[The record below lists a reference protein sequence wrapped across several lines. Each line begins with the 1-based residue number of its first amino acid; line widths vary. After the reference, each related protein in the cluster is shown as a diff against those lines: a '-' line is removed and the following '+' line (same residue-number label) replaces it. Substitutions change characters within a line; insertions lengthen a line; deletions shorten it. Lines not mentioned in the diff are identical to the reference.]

1 MKHYRG
7 LTLAE
12 VLAAIVIV
20 AVVVPV
26 AMQGVSIATGLAS
39 LTRQR
44 AQATSLA
51 ESKLDEI
58 VVGQLWQGAQL
69 SGDFAPQFPD
79 YHWQADVSD
88 WEEADMKQIQLHV
101 SWVNRGK
108 DREIILSTLVYNK
121 PEVSSE

>member
-26 AMQGVSIATGLAS
+26 AMQGISIATGLAS

-58 VVGQLWQGAQL
+58 IIGQLWQGAQL
-69 SGDFAPQFPD
+69 SGDFAPQFPE